1 MSTLYDI
8 ASSNGSA
15 GNEDWKDFSV
25 KEFNVTDT
33 LTVLNLQV
41 NGNSNIGAT
50 GTQGATGATGET
62 GSTGSTGETGS
73 TGATGTAGSAGSTGA
88 TGSTGSAGSTGSTGA
103 TGSAGASLNREY
115 IYQRQAAFVLSSAG
129 SEQGVPFDTVIFA
142 NAAND
147 VSVVG
152 DLVTINNAGLY
163 QFSTSL
169 RVTTADA
176 SSIGVAFAVNGDPGR
191 PGYNLGGVAVGQQG
205 GVASSCVLK
214 LNASDGVYTLVI
226 PTSTSTTQ
234 SIGGTSSNYLNILRL
249 S

>member
-1 MSTLYDI
+1 MSLTDLLVPT
-8 ASSNGSA
+8 ASYMNIFPNNISVANNLEVL
-15 GNEDWKDFSV
+15 GN
-25 KEFNVTDT
+25 
-33 LTVLNLQV
+33 LTVS
-41 NGNSNIGAT
+41 GSSNIG
-50 GTQGATGATGET
+50 QTGAQGP
-62 GSTGSTGETGS
+62 TGETGS
-73 TGATGTAGSAGSTGA
+73 TGATGSTGSRGSTGSTGA
-88 TGSTGSAGSTGSTGA
+88 SGSGGSTGSTGSTGAMGSTGA

-115 IYQRQAAFVLSSAG
+115 IYQRQAAFVLSSPG
-129 SEQGVPFDTVIFA
+129 SEQGVPFDTTIFA

-147 VSVVG
+147 VSVAG

-163 QFSTSL
+163 QFSVSL

-191 PGYNLGGVAVGQQG
+191 PGYNLGGVAIGQQG
-205 GVASSCVLK
+205 GVASSCILK

-234 SIGGTSSNYLNILRL
+234 SIGGTTSNYLNILRL